1 MTPIRLITGLGNPGR
16 QYAKT
21 RHNAG
26 YWWVDAIASA
36 HGASWAKEPKLSGEV
51 ARVRKGA
58 IDLWLLK
65 PTTYMNESG
74 RAVTAMMNFYR
85 IEMAGLLVVHDELDL
100 PPGTVKLKNGGGT
113 GGHNGLNDIAE
124 KLGDKAFWRL
134 RIGIGHPGH
143 KDMVA
148 DYVLN
153 NARREEQDL
162 IDPAWERSLELL
174 PLLAEGRLT
183 DAMKWL
189 HTAEKPAAETKP
201 EEKGKE

>member
-1 MTPIRLITGLGNPGR
+1 MTPIRLIAGLGNPGR

-36 HGASWAKEPKLSGEV
+36 HGASWAKEPKLFGEV

-162 IDPAWERSLELL
+162 IDPAWERSLEVL

-189 HTAEKPAAETKP
+189 HTAEKPADETAPK
-201 EEKGKE
+201 EKGKE

>member
-1 MTPIRLITGLGNPGR
+1 MTSIRLIAGLGNPGR

-36 HGASWAKEPKLSGEV
+36 FGASWAKEPKLFGEV
-51 ARVRKGA
+51 ARMRRGA

-74 RAVTAMMNFYR
+74 RALTAMMGFYR
-85 IEMAGLLVVHDELDL
+85 IEPAELLVVHDELDL

-124 KLGDKAFWRL
+124 KLGDKGFWRL

-162 IDPAWERSLELL
+162 IDPAWERSLDLL

-189 HTAEKPAAETKP
+189 HTAEKPVAETKP
-201 EEKGKE
+201 EEKGKQ